1 MEHNAHAQ
9 TVKTVNPDTGAAYS
23 RTFAYCPACEWTFPG
38 GQASD
43 RMAHAHN
50 ATENTNGVDNDR
62 WLV

>member
-1 MEHNAHAQ
+1 MEHNAYA
-9 TVKTVNPDTGAAYS
+9 KTDHISRNGSTFS
-23 RTFAYCPACEWTFPG
+23 RTIAYCPACGWTFPG